1 MPPAAV
7 RRGAPKRRPQ
17 SARQAKEAPQ
27 AIDVADVTIE
37 IEEIS
42 KTQLARNVLI
52 YGPSGHGKTL
62 LASFLPRCVMI
73 STETGGPISAKRA
86 GSTARVIQTPQWE
99 HVVAAKMWADA
110 NLGKGDWVVLDSL
123 TKMQVLMVRWI
134 LRTNKMENPSR
145 DLDIPAI
152 QDHQKWQ
159 NYFKRFVD
167 ELIDSP
173 YNVVFVC
180 GDMIK
185 TDQDGEDIVLPHI
198 EGKDYAIC
206 NYVRAQTSLNVYY
219 AVTDKLTEDQLE
231 RLGQAAT
238 VRRALF
244 QPVPP
249 FVAPKD
255 RFMAFGKYQDVEDGD
270 FDAIARWAVMI
281 DEVMGEHTDHPTAA
295 TPIATARRRKAATR

>member
-1 MPPAAV
+1 MPPAAT

-17 SARQAKEAPQ
+17 TAKAAKEAPQ
-27 AIDVADVTIE
+27 SVDEADVTIVVE
-37 IEEIS
+37 DMAS
-42 KTQLARNVLI
+42 TTLARNVLI

-62 LASFLPRCVMI
+62 LVSFLPRCVMI

-86 GSTARVIQTPQWE
+86 GSTAKVIQAPTWE
-99 HVVAAKMWADA
+99 HVVAGKKWCDA
-110 NLGKGDWVVLDSL
+110 NLKEGDWAVLDSL
-123 TKMQVLMVRWI
+123 TKMQVLMIRWI
-134 LRTNKMENPSR
+134 LRTNKIENESR

-159 NYFKRFVD
+159 NYLKRFVD
-167 ELIDSP
+167 SLIDAP

-185 TDQDGEDIVLPHI
+185 TDQDGEEIVLPHI

-206 NYVRAQTSLNVYY
+206 NYIRAQTSLNIYY
-219 AVTDKLTEDQLE
+219 AVTDKLTDEQYE
-231 RLGQAAT
+231 RLGEGAT

-255 RFMAFGKYQDVEDGD
+255 RFITFGRSRDVEDGRYD
-270 FDAIARWAVMI
+270 IIADWAAEIDAVMGV
-281 DEVMGEHTDHPTAA
+281 EPAAAA
-295 TPIATARRRKAATR
+295 TPISTARRRRAARG